1 MQNKT
6 YYSLSELFT
15 SAPVLSALDIHIW
28 SLSLDLPVNRIQT
41 MAHKLSAE
49 ETKRAAGFRFERDR
63 KRYIA
68 RRAFLRMILGYYLDC
83 EPRHINFSYGP
94 YGKPRVQ
101 DDISSTGIH
110 FNLSHSNG
118 LALFAV
124 TRDVEIGIDLEMIK
138 PLSDLEGIVTNF
150 FSPSEIAEFYNVAE
164 KERLF
169 AFYNCWTRKEAF
181 IKAIGKGLT
190 YDLSEFDVSLAPD
203 KPARIL
209 SISGNTEQAACW
221 SLAELNPASD
231 FVAAIAYKGQERK
244 MVCLG
249 WAN

>member
-1 MQNKT
+1 MQNKKDC
-6 YYSLSELFT
+6 SVLDLFAST
-15 SAPVLSALDIHIW
+15 PALSATDIHIW
-28 SLSLDLPVNRIQT
+28 GLLVDLPQDRIVQL
-41 MAHKLSAE
+41 AQRLSGE
-49 ETKRAAGFRFERDR
+49 EIKKSTCYRFERDR

-68 RRAFLRMILGYYLDC
+68 RQAFLRIILGYYLDC
-83 EPRHINFSYGP
+83 ETRHINFSYGP

-150 FSPSEIAEFYNVAE
+150 FSPSEIAEFYKVTAN
-164 KERLF
+164 ERLF